1 MSLKNAISIV
11 IIVVLQLYIKPF
23 MVSTV
28 TLLTNSMLLF
38 TACLK
43 TSLRIP
49 PSWTNESTGGRKA
62 VWRRVKGI

>member
-49 PSWTNESTGGRKA
+49 PARPMRAQEG
-62 VWRRVKGI
+62 VKRSGAG

>member
-23 MVSTV
+23 MVSTL

-49 PSWTNESTGGRKA
+49 PAGPMRAQEG
-62 VWRRVKGI
+62 VKRSGAG